1 MNLGRVF
8 SAGNLA
14 RLLLWIVL
22 TGSLPQVACVSPR
35 AQVSKV
41 PVQPEVI
48 QSSARFRKEYVLVPG
63 DQIDVVVRHV
73 PEVSHSV
80 VIRSDGNISL
90 PLLQDVTAGG
100 LTPRE
105 LNEKLTNLLS
115 KRLINPEVT
124 VIPTQIRQAMVYVVG
139 DLSASS
145 GTAVPFH
152 DAPTAMQA
160 IALAS
165 GLRRT
170 ASARNIAIIRLTDDG
185 YLRAIPVGQGVGG
198 QPGPYMA
205 MRAALLQPDDIVFVP
220 ESERSQIGRF
230 LDDFVNRPIQGIN
243 GALGIYTNYRL
254 VEFVTK

>member
-1 MNLGRVF
+1 MTLGHAF
-8 SAGNLA
+8 SGGSLA
-14 RLLLWIVL
+14 KRLLWIAI
-22 TGSLPQVACVSPR
+22 TGSLWQASCVSPR
-35 AQVSKV
+35 AQVAKV

-90 PLLQDVTAGG
+90 PLLQDVSAGG

-105 LNEKLTNLLS
+105 LNEKLTGLLS
-115 KRLINPEVT
+115 RRLTNPEIT

-139 DLSASS
+139 DLFASA

-160 IALAS
+160 ITMAS
-165 GLRRT
+165 GLRR
-170 ASARNIAIIRLTDDG
+170 SAAARSITIIRLTDDG
-185 YLRAIPVGQGVGG
+185 YLRAIPVGEGVGG

-205 MRAALLQPDDIVFVP
+205 MRTALLQPDDIVFVP
-220 ESERSQIGRF
+220 ESGRSQATRF
-230 LDDFVNRPIQGIN
+230 LDDFVNRSIQGIN
-243 GALGIYTNYRL
+243 GALGIYTNFKL